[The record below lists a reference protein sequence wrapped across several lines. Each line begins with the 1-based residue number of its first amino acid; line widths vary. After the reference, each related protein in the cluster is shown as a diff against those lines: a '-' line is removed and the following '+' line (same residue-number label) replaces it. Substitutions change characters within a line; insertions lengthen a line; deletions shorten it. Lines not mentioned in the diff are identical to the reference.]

1 MSSLYSDADI
11 LRKNQEKENRLK
23 RIQEAKDLDIKIS
36 RQLVHA
42 NREVNEQIRQ
52 QEEYKGALEEYKNI
66 LQMIEE
72 LKKSKEL
79 YIQKQAESEIE
90 KQKEQEQ
97 LYKNML
103 ETKEKKRQFE
113 IFLKQKGIEASKY
126 LKDLEEKKNRKH
138 EELHRFERRKQT
150 KEDENIKTKKVID
163 NYLIKK
169 EKEMYE
175 ERMNAQNPGTMDVLY
190 TITNPFH
197 NNGNKIDYSTTRFH
211 NVTVER
217 HDNNLPN
224 TLDLKINAF
233 DKAKVEAENTK
244 KILND
249 KNNRLKEF
257 KKNEKMNY
265 REQINKNRAKEGLE
279 KLNNEIQQLNRMK
292 RGDKNN
298 QKKRIDINANVNNAK
313 QNDRKAEHI
322 MNKLL
327 EGQKGNR
334 GKIYGGSNNLQIV
347 TSNANENNGISDD
360 SLTNFY
366 KDKKDVYDINE
377 NEILNKINID
387 DDDTY
392 DMYGNGN
399 KNKSKNKKVKKY
411 EEPVVRDRKPK
422 PEVINRLSPVDLPSY
437 QKVELDQ
444 VSEYEHR
451 KPLVKNQV
459 FVLNKKQNKS
469 NSKYYVEDIPKQ
481 TSDFNLLNELQ
492 LNNNINSNN
501 INNNI
506 NSNNNYNSGI
516 INNNEMNDVKM
527 FINQINSNTSA
538 STNNYN
544 NMANNLNSNNN
555 AFMPNTVNN
564 NNFNIVNSNT
574 NFNQGVSIPNINNN
588 MDMNNYNNYNNGMI
602 DNNVNEGQNQKKEE
616 KDKKW
621 KYNKQE
627 LYERK
632 KKMLKDK
639 SNFK

>member
-1 MSSLYSDADI
+1 
-11 LRKNQEKENRLK
+11 
-23 RIQEAKDLDIKIS
+23 
-36 RQLVHA
+36 
-42 NREVNEQIRQ
+42 
-52 QEEYKGALEEYKNI
+52 
-66 LQMIEE
+66 
-72 LKKSKEL
+72 
-79 YIQKQAESEIE
+79 
-90 KQKEQEQ
+90 
-97 LYKNML
+97 
-103 ETKEKKRQFE
+103 
-113 IFLKQKGIEASKY
+113 
-126 LKDLEEKKNRKH
+126 
-138 EELHRFERRKQT
+138 
-150 KEDENIKTKKVID
+150 
-163 NYLIKK
+163 
-169 EKEMYE
+169 
-175 ERMNAQNPGTMDVLY
+175 
-190 TITNPFH
+190 
-197 NNGNKIDYSTTRFH
+197 
-211 NVTVER
+211 
-217 HDNNLPN
+217 
-224 TLDLKINAF
+224 
-233 DKAKVEAENTK
+233 
-244 KILND
+244 
-249 KNNRLKEF
+249 
-257 KKNEKMNY
+257 
-265 REQINKNRAKEGLE
+265 
-279 KLNNEIQQLNRMK
+279 MK

-334 GKIYGGSNNLQIV
+334 GKIYGGNNNLQIV
-347 TSNANENNGISDD
+347 TSNVNENNGISDD

-387 DDDTY
+387 DDDQN
-392 DMYGNGN
+392 DLYGN
-399 KNKSKNKKVKKY
+399 KSKSKSKNKNVKKY

-459 FVLNKKQNKS
+459 FVLNKKQSKN

-492 LNNNINSNN
+492 LKGN
-501 INNNI
+501 NNNI
-506 NSNNNYNSGI
+506 NSNNNFNSGI

-527 FINQINSNTSA
+527 FINQINSNINVNNNNF
-538 STNNYN
+538 TN
-544 NMANNLNSNNN
+544 NNN
-555 AFMPNTVNN
+555 AFSPNTINN

-574 NFNQGVSIPNINNN
+574 NFNQGVNMPNMNNN
-588 MDMNNYNNYNNGMI
+588 VNVNNFNNEMI
-602 DNNVNEGQNQKKEE
+602 ENNVNEGQNQKKEE